1 MARIQIEGLSKH
13 FQDGDE
19 TVVAVEDL
27 NLDVEDG
34 EFVVFVGP
42 SGCGKTTTLRCVAG
56 LEDPTMGTIQIA
68 DDVVNDEPPEDRDIA
83 MVFQSYALYPH
94 MTVRENMSFGLE
106 HSTDLTGD
114 DIERKIQETAE
125 MMGIEELLDR
135 VPADL
140 SGGQQQRVA
149 LGRAIVRDPKVFLM
163 DEPLSNLDA
172 KLRAEMRT
180 YLQQLQEDIDVT
192 TVYVTHDQTEA
203 MTMGDKIAILN
214 DGELQQYG
222 TPAECYHEPENT
234 FVAQFL
240 GEPSINLVEM
250 DVQNGTMSAGTF
262 EYQLDG
268 RLADA
273 VDADSAVVGIR
284 PEALTVSTGNSE
296 SDTAFTGTVAV
307 VEHLGRESNIHIE
320 LDGIDVELTV
330 IVDGRPSLS
339 VDDSVSVHVPP
350 EAMHV
355 FDSHTGKVLRNASEV
370 TERAS
375 LDL

>member
-1 MARIQIEGLSKH
+1 MGRIQIEGLSKH

-19 TVVAVEDL
+19 TVVAVDDL

-56 LEDPTMGTIQIA
+56 LEEPTMGTIQIA
-68 DDVVNDEPPEDRDIA
+68 DEVVNDEPPESRDIA

-114 DIERKIQETAE
+114 EIEKKIQETAE

-180 YLQQLQEDIDVT
+180 YLQQLQDDIDVT

-222 TPAECYHEPENT
+222 TPAECYHEPQNT
-234 FVAQFL
+234 FVARFL
-240 GEPSINLVEM
+240 GEPSINLLEL
-250 DVQNGTMSAGTF
+250 DVRNGTLTADSFEYTF
-262 EYQLDG
+262 EG
-268 RLADA
+268 RTADA
-273 VDADSAVVGIR
+273 IANDTVIVGIR
-284 PEALTVSTGNSE
+284 PEALSVSTAKPDSN
-296 SDTAFTGTVAV
+296 TAFTGTVTV
-307 VEHLGRESNIHIE
+307 VEHLGRESNIHI
-320 LDGIDVELTV
+320 DVDDVETELTA

-339 VDDSVSVHVPP
+339 ADDSVSVHVPP
-350 EAMHV
+350 EPMHI
-355 FDSHTGKVLRNASEV
+355 FDSHTGDVIRNASEV
-370 TERAS
+370 IERAS